1 MISFAPKFL
10 RVILAIYLA
19 LFFSSCAP
27 RQVSIQEARQIQTHV
42 FSVSIQATMDAVIT
56 ALQDQLYMI
65 DDVNSNLNIIMASRI
80 TDKKLADTVV
90 EIDEN
95 DVPLW
100 VKITGVAF
108 VIAFIGFTIYSFSG
122 EDSDEGDKCT
132 ESSHND
138 CNHNHHNHY
147 DLNLPSHDY
156 SIDRTYRYQLNV
168 NLSETDDGGTKVRI
182 IAQGEY
188 LEDGNIVRAGA
199 IQDPVFYNGIF
210 LHIDNIIFD

>member
-10 RVILAIYLA
+10 RAILAIYLA

-27 RQVSIQEARQIQTHV
+27 HQVSIEEARQIQTHV

-80 TDKKLADTVV
+80 TDKKLADTVI
-90 EIDEN
+90 EMNEN

-100 VKITGVAF
+100 VKITG
-108 VIAFIGFTIYSFSG
+108 IAFFIAIIGFIIYSFSG
-122 EDSDEGDKCT
+122 NDSDEGDECT
-132 ESSHND
+132 ESSHNH
-138 CNHNHHNHY
+138 CNHEHNHY
-147 DLNLPSHDY
+147 DLNLPDHDFG
-156 SIDRTYRYQLNV
+156 IDRAYRYQLNV
-168 NLSETDDGGTKVRI
+168 NLSEAEEGGTKVRI

-199 IQDPVFYNGIF
+199 IQDPVFYNRIF
-210 LHIDNIIFD
+210 MRIDNIIFE

>member
-1 MISFAPKFL
+1 MIFFAPKFL

-27 RQVSIQEARQIQTHV
+27 HQLSIEEARQIQTHV
-42 FSVSIQATMDAVIT
+42 FSVSMQATMDAVIT

-65 DDVNSNLNIIMASRI
+65 DDVNSNQHIIMASRI
-80 TDKKLADTVV
+80 TNKKLADTVV
-90 EIDEN
+90 EIDDN

-108 VIAFIGFTIYSFSG
+108 VIAIIGFVIYSFSDD
-122 EDSDEGDKCT
+122 DSDEGDECT
-132 ESSHND
+132 ESSHNH

-147 DLNLPSHDY
+147 DLNLPRHDY

-168 NLSETDDGGTKVRI
+168 SLSNTDDGGTKVRI

-199 IQDPVFYNGIF
+199 IQDPLFYNRIF
-210 LHIDNIIFD
+210 LNIDNIIFE